1 MDLKFTMKVLII
13 IFDLLCF
20 LSKLNGREELNQA
33 NSSIIYDLQIKWSS
47 DNIRDL
53 LNCIKNRLSY
63 YKMLRTSAFSFRVP
77 DLKTVPSSLEK
88 LKPIKQFFLGKQTPK
103 TSNCFRNLIVI
114 ELHFKI
120 FVCLVGFEP
129 GSFVLSCY

>member
-1 MDLKFTMKVLII
+1 MDRHAK
-13 IFDLLCF
+13 
-20 LSKLNGREELNQA
+20 REELNQV
-33 NSSIIYDLQIKWSS
+33 NSSIFYDLRIKWSS
-47 DNIRDL
+47 DTIRDL

-88 LKPIKQFFLGKQTPK
+88 LKPIKQFFLSKQTPK
-103 TSNCFRNLIVI
+103 TSNYLRNLIVI
-114 ELHFKI
+114 DLRFKI
-120 FVCLVGFEP
+120 FVCLVGLAH